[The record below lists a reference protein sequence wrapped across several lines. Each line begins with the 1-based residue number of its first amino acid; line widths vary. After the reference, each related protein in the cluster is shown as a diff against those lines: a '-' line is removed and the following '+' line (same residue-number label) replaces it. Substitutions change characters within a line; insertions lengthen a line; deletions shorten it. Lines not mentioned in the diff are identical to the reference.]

1 MYEWSDNAYP
11 PPGWFVRFE
20 CPALSFVDLAGW
32 TDGVIIPDEWRCMID
47 LIMHFCLLDGF
58 NRFECRVPS
67 FEDLAGWTDSAVL
80 PNE

>member
-1 MYEWSDNAYP
+1 
-11 PPGWFVRFE
+11 
-20 CPALSFVDLAGW
+20 
-32 TDGVIIPDEWRCMID
+32 MID
-47 LIMHFCLLDGF
+47 MIMHFCLLDGF